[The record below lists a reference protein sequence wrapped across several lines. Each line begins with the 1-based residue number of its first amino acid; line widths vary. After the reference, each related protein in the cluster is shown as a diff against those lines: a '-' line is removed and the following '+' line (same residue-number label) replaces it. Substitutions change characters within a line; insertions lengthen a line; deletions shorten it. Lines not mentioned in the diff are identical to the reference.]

1 MFEDT
6 RLKIFLKLAE
16 CGNFTA
22 ASRELGISQPAVSQN
37 IAEIERLAGQPLFD
51 RTRAG
56 VTLTPQGEL
65 FKKFALK
72 IIADYADLNAI
83 FMNYDSFAEYVSKYE
98 DLSSDP
104 LFKIVSQL

>member
-6 RLKIFLKLAE
+6 RLKIFIKLAE

-51 RTRAG
+51 RTRSG
-56 VTLTPQGEL
+56 VTLTKQGEL
-65 FKKFALK
+65 FKKFALR
-72 IIADYADLNAI
+72 INSAYEDLNTV
-83 FMNYDSFAEYVSKYE
+83 FRNYDLFVDFIEKYDE
-98 DLSSDP
+98 LSSDP
-104 LFKIVSQL
+104 LFKLLR